1 MKVAVMQPY
10 LFPYLGYFQL
20 IQAVDAFVV
29 YDNVN
34 YIRKG
39 WINKN
44 FILANGKSQLVTL
57 PLSGASR
64 NKLINEIQVK
74 GDSKILKTIRYN
86 YRKAPN
92 FASVYPFVEAI
103 LATPERN
110 LSLFLESQLRQ
121 ICSLLELSP
130 LWYVSSHLKENK
142 EYRGQAKIL
151 SICREL
157 GATHYINLPGGRGYY
172 DREIFASSGLRLS
185 FVEPRNVTYKQFG
198 ESFIPNLSIIDVL
211 MFNKISECQKLLKE
225 YDLQ

>member
-1 MKVAVMQPY
+1 MQPY

-39 WINKN
+39 WINRN

-64 NKLINEIQVK
+64 NKLINQIQIREH
-74 GDSKILKTIRYN
+74 SKLLKTIRYN

-92 FASVYPFVEAI
+92 FAYVYPLVEAI
-103 LATPERN
+103 LTTPERN

-130 LWYVSSHLKENK
+130 LWYVSSHLKENQK
-142 EYRGQAKIL
+142 FRGQAKIV
-151 SICREL
+151 SICKEL

-172 DREIFASSGLRLS
+172 ETETFVSSGLRLS
-185 FVEPRNVTYKQFG
+185 FLEPRNVIYKQFG
-198 ESFIPNLSIIDVL
+198 KSFIPNLSIIDIL